1 MQFELPPLPYAAD
14 SLEPHISKEQLF
26 YHYEKHHRGYLKKL
40 DAALT
45 DEKRRAR
52 ELEEIVRTSE
62 GKIFN
67 SAAQLWNHTF
77 LWHSLTPSKT
87 RPDAT
92 LDRLLEAGFG
102 GIDGFRKKFA
112 DAAASEFGSG
122 WAWLTVDPHSQRL
135 TVMTT
140 HDAGTPLTTDQVP
153 LLTLDVWEHAYYLD
167 YKNDR
172 AAYIKAFLNDLI
184 NWDFAS
190 ANLERC
196 LKPARKRASG

>member
-14 SLEPHISKEQLF
+14 ALEPHISKEQLF
-26 YHYEKHHRGYLKKL
+26 YHYEKHHRGYLNKL

-45 DEKRRAR
+45 DPKRRAR
-52 ELEEIVRTSE
+52 DLEEIIRTSE
-62 GKIFN
+62 GNIFN

-77 LWHSLTPSKT
+77 LWHSLTPNRT
-87 RPDAT
+87 QPDTT

-102 GIDGFRKKFA
+102 GIDGFRKAFA

-122 WAWLTVDPHSQRL
+122 WSWLTIDPRSQRL
-135 TVMTT
+135 NIATT

-196 LKPARKRASG
+196 LQPARRRASG